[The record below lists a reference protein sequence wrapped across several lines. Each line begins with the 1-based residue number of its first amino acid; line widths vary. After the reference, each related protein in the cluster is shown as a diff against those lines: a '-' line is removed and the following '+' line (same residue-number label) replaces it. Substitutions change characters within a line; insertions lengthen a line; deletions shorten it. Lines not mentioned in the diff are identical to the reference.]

1 MKEHMGELTSNVSE
15 YVKNAILECTSDIR
29 KRVDDIVAVYTSQG
43 NDIKLPT
50 LSVPKITTMGSI
62 SIKPVLDK
70 IAKELAEQASTWST
84 GGALGGAAAGAAIG
98 SVVPFFGTITGAL
111 IGGAIGAFSGDKPTL
126 AEEKAKDRDRDERL
140 KIFNVVDS
148 EWEDIKKNVQNTINK
163 NVKGNNKIR
172 EVVKK
177 VTSDYLTAYKD
188 SLQNSRILID

>member
-15 YVKNAILECTSDIR
+15 YVKNAILDCTSDIR

-50 LSVPKITTMGSI
+50 LSVPKITMGSI

-70 IAKELAEQASTWST
+70 IAKELAEQTSTWST
-84 GGALGGAAAGAAIG
+84 VAGAATGAAIG
-98 SVVPFFGTITGAL
+98 SVVPFFGTITGAI

-126 AEEKAKDRDRDERL
+126 SEEKAKDRDRDERL
-140 KIFNVVDS
+140 KIYNVVDS

-163 NVKGNNKIR
+163 NVKENNKIR

-188 SLQNSRILID
+188 SLQSSRILID